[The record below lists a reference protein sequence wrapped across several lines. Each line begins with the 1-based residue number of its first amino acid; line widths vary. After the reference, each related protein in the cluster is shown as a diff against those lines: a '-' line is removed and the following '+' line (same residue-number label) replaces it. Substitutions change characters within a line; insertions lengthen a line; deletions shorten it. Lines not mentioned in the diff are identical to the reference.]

1 MLKSP
6 KKSAEQALSLKKV
19 NAVFLEQLR
28 QSKTDID
35 SDFHDEHKAVFKELD
50 CLECANCCK
59 TTSPIFLQEDIGRI
73 SSYLKIKVG
82 HFISKYLEMDEDG
95 DFVLQKAPCV
105 FLAEDNKCKVYDVR
119 PKACSEYPHTNRK
132 NMIEILDITLE
143 NTVVCP
149 AVNEI
154 VKRMR
159 SKL

>member
-19 NAVFLEQLR
+19 NALFLEQLR